1 MVSARL
7 VFLAALRAA
16 DHQTNFGPA
25 DPDVPQEGIVHCRKG
40 PFRHTVNPV
49 IPERAVSCS
58 HYRHCNTPLIGAAG
72 CSGAI
77 AFKPSLFQ
85 AFFRAD
91 SEVFRLFQR
100 RGALPTQCEFRAA
113 RVAWVLVMNGETG
126 ARDQPRSLA
135 RQMAAPGASPT
146 VRQDAFAVC
155 SSGVSPPPCSM
166 NTSRRASVRGG
177 TQPTR
182 PSGAGW
188 DKAIR

>member
-113 RVAWVLVMNGETG
+113 RVARVLVMNGETG
-126 ARDQPRSLA
+126 ARDQPRCS
-135 RQMAAPGASPT
+135 RVRWQHREPAPSP
-146 VRQDAFAVC
+146 
-155 SSGVSPPPCSM
+155 
-166 NTSRRASVRGG
+166 SRRLCSVLERRFPAAMLHEHQPPSFSTRRNSANASFGCG
-177 TQPTR
+177 MGQ
-182 PSGAGW
+182 S
-188 DKAIR
+188 D